1 MPKHSIP
8 YPGSSTYQGYSN
20 LLIDSTGQKLYVNC
34 MDHNIYCFHLGT
46 YATQPIISYTDLTN
60 STFYIKSSLSPD
72 DQYLISGSKDEKAYI
87 WNVNASKPILALM
100 GHADEVTC
108 VAWAKTNDLRIV
120 TCSDDS
126 RHKIWRINNDDTD
139 EDTSQNYMGKTH
151 VFPTTKPVPMKRRL
165 KDLENTPRSLKRIVE
180 VNETTP
186 SSTEKCSL
194 KRTFTEMNGNDVASN
209 AQAYGGGDSKRQ
221 LIETR
226 ARRLFAST
234 PSSSST
240 GNSIGGND
248 SSGSGGGG
256 GGNYQMSKSQL
267 EDTPRHTLPDISE
280 EIETPP
286 RDESSSKVLLLS
298 PLNERNQLNHN
309 RLDEIRTP
317 SSTNR
322 PSCSQTLFSPTSNLP
337 NYVIDGDAPHLKLQ
351 SPKRKLKENIDWLTK
366 IRKQKLSSTISRQLN
381 EKFND
386 STSSHHETMSHTNPP
401 ISQNDVPAHQTIEMS
416 NGVLSP
422 RMKKMKSSDRS
433 GSSCGYNLAMQ
444 RRMSTHQ
451 NDTNYD
457 TNTISATTPTRRKS
471 ETTLLRYF
479 CVTPTT
485 RSREHS
491 PAPSN
496 RLS

>member
-34 MDHNIYCFHLGT
+34 MDHNIYCFNLGV

-87 WNVNASKPILALM
+87 WNVNSSKPILALM

-108 VAWAKTNDLRIV
+108 VAWAKTNDLRII

-126 RHKIWRINNDDTD
+126 RHKIWRINNDDSD
-139 EDTSQNYMGKTH
+139 EDTSQDYMGKTH
-151 VFPTTKPVPMKRRL
+151 IFQRTKQVQMKRRL

-186 SSTEKCSL
+186 SSTEKCCSL
-194 KRTFTEMNGNDVASN
+194 KRTFMEMSGNDVHLV
-209 AQAYGGGDSKRQ
+209 YGGGDSKRQ

-234 PSSSST
+234 SST
-240 GNSIGGND
+240 GSNDNNS
-248 SSGSGGGG
+248 SS
-256 GGNYQMSKSQL
+256 NYQMSKCQL
-267 EDTPRHTLPDISE
+267 DDTPRHILPGIHE

-286 RDESSSKVLLLS
+286 KDESSNKVLLS
-298 PLNERNQLNHN
+298 PLNERNQLNYH

-317 SSTNR
+317 SSSAR

-366 IRKQKLSSTISRQLN
+366 IRKQKLSTTISRQLN

-386 STSSHHETMSHTNPP
+386 SPSSHQESQHTSSSN
-401 ISQNDVPAHQTIEMS
+401 QADQTIEMNS
-416 NGVLSP
+416 GVLSP
-422 RMKKMKSSDRS
+422 RMKKVKSSDRS
-433 GSSCGYNLAMQ
+433 SYGFSPAMQ
-444 RRMSTHQ
+444 RRMSSCQTHH

-457 TNTISATTPTRRKS
+457 IISSATTTPTRRKS

-485 RSREHS
+485 RSREQS
-491 PAPSN
+491 PAAPNRSN
-496 RLS
+496 Q